1 MGQKGAL
8 LKSSGSSTKWVK
20 EVSLGELGR
29 EKASLPLCERR
40 AFSLICT
47 YFYRIFWI
55 GSSLNRSWS
64 HRSCPGCSHGSSV
77 GLLIGKRMAKGGDQV
92 AFAFSILLSAVEIT
106 TYLES
111 DGLRGESQSFSS
123 FFFFDVA
130 GLRKASASPR
140 NPLFF
145 QEIAQSKRQENRM
158 NFLRYSY
165 VRRC

>member
-1 MGQKGAL
+1 
-8 LKSSGSSTKWVK
+8 
-20 EVSLGELGR
+20 
-29 EKASLPLCERR
+29 
-40 AFSLICT
+40 
-47 YFYRIFWI
+47 
-55 GSSLNRSWS
+55 
-64 HRSCPGCSHGSSV
+64 
-77 GLLIGKRMAKGGDQV
+77 MAKGGDQV